1 MIRIFYS
8 MGDIQYYKKAVK
20 YMWPQK
26 NIKNM
31 TSATVDAFFRIRPA
45 TSDYS
50 YMVARPKTTLLITL
64 TKC

>member
-45 TSDYS
+45 T
-50 YMVARPKTTLLITL
+50 
-64 TKC
+64 